1 MNHRV
6 TKDTVTDTCSTLEQY
21 SRTGAVLT
29 LYVTVVLSCC
39 ESHRLP
45 LTVTHLVSCVLT
57 VCHLQTATNAVP
69 WAHQPLYK
77 PVVCGAMCLR
87 LWLSLNTSSC
97 GAWDMGVFQFA
108 KNQLSSQPVTDL
120 LRKKF
125 TLHCLQYLLPS
136 RPSRLTIPRNKRES
150 RQPITYKVAAMK
162 DDERGQ
168 TNVFACPTYL
178 QSNKLPPC
186 IAPLTIPQ
194 SVVASGPSQIS

>member
-21 SRTGAVLT
+21 SRTGAILT

-57 VCHLQTATNAVP
+57 VCHLQTATNTVP

-77 PVVCGAMCLR
+77 PVVCGAMFVSVCGCLSIPAAVGPEI
-87 LWLSLNTSSC
+87 WLSSSLLKINC
-97 GAWDMGVFQFA
+97 PA
-108 KNQLSSQPVTDL
+108 SQVTEL

-136 RPSRLTIPRNKRES
+136 RPSRLCES
-150 RQPITYKVAAMK
+150 PSPSHVINARAAN
-162 DDERGQ
+162 RLR
-168 TNVFACPTYL
+168 T
-178 QSNKLPPC
+178 KLRP
-186 IAPLTIPQ
+186 
-194 SVVASGPSQIS
+194 